1 MMFFVFLFLVY
12 FIHFFGSLVGSMRFF
27 FPADCFVWA
36 VAFFL
41 VTLILITTSW
51 KSQLHFAI
59 DRIKSPLKRRTKPN
73 EKAAEIALPKE
84 HCVFIILQLA

>member
-27 FPADCFVWA
+27 FRLIVLFGLLL
-36 VAFFL
+36 FL

-59 DRIKSPLKRRTKPN
+59 DRIKSPLKKRTKPN